1 MYGETIM
8 EIIKAILIVSVFIGV
23 LKILFPPPNDK
34 SDFWPGSGREL
45 DKDAIGRELK
55 DYEQRNR

>member
-1 MYGETIM
+1 M